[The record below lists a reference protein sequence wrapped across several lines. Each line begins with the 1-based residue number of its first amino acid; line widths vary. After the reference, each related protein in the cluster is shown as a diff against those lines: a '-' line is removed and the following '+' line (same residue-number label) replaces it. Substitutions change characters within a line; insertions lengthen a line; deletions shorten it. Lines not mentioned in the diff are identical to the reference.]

1 MSEPTIKIPTGKA
14 VDLPSLLTE
23 LRAAQVGIA
32 SLGSRGDDLIVYDAT
47 GQPMA
52 WPPEAVTVLEA
63 HTPPPPPEKIYL
75 GTDVTDDQGYRMADA
90 ATTLRTYLND
100 PSPTAARD
108 RAALKVLIRV
118 VLFVLKHR
126 LGF

>member
-1 MSEPTIKIPTGKA
+1 MSEPTTKISDGKT
-14 VDLPSLLTE
+14 VDLSLLLAE
-23 LRAAQVGIA
+23 LRAAGAGID
-32 SLGSRGDDLIVYDAT
+32 SIGRRGYDLIAYDAD
-47 GQPMA
+47 GQPIA

-63 HTPPPPPEKIYL
+63 HTPPPPPEKIDL
-75 GTDVTDDQGYRMADA
+75 GTDVTDDQGDRMADA

-126 LGF
+126 LSF